1 MTRLRARQKVELKYY
16 VDARNRFIED
26 VKKSILE
33 DSAKAGITFEER
45 GRIRKFAA
53 SYVILGNFFN
63 KEKDDLLADGRL
75 KKNMLGKDFFG
86 KNKTYFLS
94 LLSLRRFFSIGLFGS
109 KFFFYVFSMFFFFLF
124 EFIWHYYPPFTNIHF
139 EITVEDIVKFFPPF
153 F

>member
-1 MTRLRARQKVELKYY
+1 MARLRARQGVNLKYY

-26 VKKSILE
+26 VKKNILE

-53 SYVILGNFFN
+53 SYVILGNLFD
-63 KEKDDLLADGRL
+63 KEKEGLLAGEYL
-75 KKNMLGKDFFG
+75 KKDMLGKDFFG
-86 KNKTYFLS
+86 KNQTYFSFLS
-94 LLSLRRFFSIGLFGS
+94 SLRRFFSVVLFGS
-109 KFFFYVFSMFFFFLF
+109 RFFSYIFSMFVFFLF

-139 EITVEDIVKFFPPF
+139 EITVVDIVKFFPPF